1 MISSQLRRAALE
13 RASAAYS
20 LDRDFVRWPTAVRM
34 AVGTELKNLLLQ
46 DITLTR
52 DKNGEVVINGQVLT
66 AGSCARPLALS
77 APVQPS
83 SRSSGRDTNSA

>member
-66 AGSCARPLALS
+66 ESGELRPPAGSFCTSPAFFKVFR
-77 APVQPS
+77 
-83 SRSSGRDTNSA
+83 